1 VDDLR
6 RLVEDGLRNSSGQ
19 MLDNEEVLSSS
30 RLLEA
35 LNLLLSIELDAT
47 ETHPPL
53 DG

>member
-6 RLVEDGLRNSSGQ
+6 RLVEAGLRNSWDKIP
-19 MLDNEEVLSSS
+19 DNEEEASSH

-35 LNLLLSIELDAT
+35 LNLLLSIELDAI
-47 ETHPPL
+47 ETHSPA